1 MPTYVTLYKFTDQG
15 IKSIADAPARIEQA
29 LAAWEELGGST
40 IAFYATQGEYDYVAI
55 TESPTDELGA
65 AFTLKIGA
73 MGNVR
78 STSMRAYSREEFA
91 EIVASIP

>member
-1 MPTYVTLYKFTDQG
+1 MRVSRTL
-15 IKSIADAPARIEQA
+15 P
-29 LAAWEELGGST
+29 
-40 IAFYATQGEYDYVAI
+40 I
-55 TESPTDELGA
+55 TEAPTDELGA